1 MNFSFK
7 NKRRKPVHFFNLLIV
22 DNDFFFIIHTSTLV
36 IDAFIDFKNIR
47 SNV

>member
-7 NKRRKPVHFFNLLIV
+7 NKRRKPVHLFNLLIV
-22 DNDFFFIIHTSTLV
+22 DNDFFIIHTSTLV